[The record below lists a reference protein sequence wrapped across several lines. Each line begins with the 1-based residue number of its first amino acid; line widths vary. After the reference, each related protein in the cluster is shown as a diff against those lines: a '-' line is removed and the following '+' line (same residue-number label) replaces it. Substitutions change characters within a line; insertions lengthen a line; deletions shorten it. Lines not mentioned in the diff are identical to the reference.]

1 MTNDNVALGV
11 ATKSGGYILSA
22 GPDRDKWVVEKHFL
36 PEEDMN
42 KIAMDSSG
50 KLFAATLTEG
60 VFTSDNFGTEWKQ
73 SSRGLHVRKVWSVAP
88 DPHEPGTVYAGT
100 QYGHLFRSRDS
111 GKYWEEVTGL
121 HRAPGREN
129 WGIDWGFGTTG
140 LTVHTILPD
149 KNRKGRLYIIASG
162 NGPYRS
168 DDSGETWQV
177 LKGGID
183 NTCPIASRENHYP
196 GESNDPEERSRSHL
210 SQVHACS
217 HKLVLSE
224 KSEGTVYQQNH
235 CGVYVSGDHGNS
247 WKDISPGNNQRHGF
261 PIDVVEGRKNYVF
274 VVPARQDK
282 CKTHNSC
289 IQGQLSVYRTDDGG
303 ASWKDVHNGL
313 PDSVHTG
320 VLRDAMSH
328 DTNREPG
335 VYFGTSTG
343 EVYASTNLGES
354 WKKIASGLGRIQ
366 GITAFSPAL

>member
-1 MTNDNVALGV
+1 MTNDNVALGI
-11 ATKSGGYILSA
+11 ATKSGGFILSA
-22 GPDRDKWVVEKHFL
+22 DQERKKWVVGRRFL
-36 PEEDMN
+36 PEEDLN
-42 KIAMDSSG
+42 KIAMDSAG

-88 DPHEPGTVYAGT
+88 DPHEPETVYAGT

-111 GKYWEEVTGL
+111 GKSWEEVTGL

-140 LTVHTILPD
+140 LTVHTVLPD

-183 NTCPIASRENHYP
+183 STCPIASRENHYP
-196 GESNDPEERSRSHL
+196 GESSDPEERSRSHL

-235 CGVYVSGDHGNS
+235 CGVYVSRNHGDS
-247 WKDISPGNNQRHGF
+247 WKDISPGNDQRHGF
-261 PIDVVEGRKNYVF
+261 PIDIVEGRKNSVF

-320 VLRDAMSH
+320 VLRDAMAH

-335 VYFGTSTG
+335 VYIGTSTG
-343 EVYASTNLGES
+343 EVYASTDLGES

-366 GITAFSPAL
+366 GITAFSPAV